1 MPPNQPKFWVVR
13 AGGKGEDEEFVL
25 RSSIAM
31 LRFPEVTFPIPS
43 DKNAIQERMADI
55 HPGKNLSAVGKWVGE
70 LDTFANK
77 IQDGDFVVL
86 PRKVAGRRIAVGTVT
101 GPYKHREIA
110 GELRHTRRVRWIR
123 NDISRDEFGKDE
135 SFFNH
140 TMTVFRIEKSVAERI
155 ATILEPEVDL
165 ESPEGLRR
173 ACDLARA
180 RIDRNRLRETA
191 ELLKK
196 VLNASLEDRATES
209 FLIQVWTNRSV
220 WPGLSVNAEL
230 ESALRDEEFRHWF
243 AQETTGGHALEPG
256 ERIKRL
262 PNIYKKTITR
272 LQKEAGWH
280 PKLQTLSALAV
291 FFPGDFTGVANDN
304 KLLKLLRKM
313 GESKSTNRP
322 VEANRIILDRLDDVI
337 GGLDDSDLNQV
348 AERMLLT
355 VELYNL
361 IGSASNGTDTDN
373 QTREQRDHTRAESSD
388 GPQNDTVVLPS
399 LNELTNRV
407 LEAAKNEGLQFEVE
421 DIESLHC
428 GLWADKRRH
437 FAVLSGLS
445 GTGKTKIA
453 SLYAEALI
461 PDFEGNDDDRLRVIP
476 VQPGWHDPGPLLGYV
491 NPLQDPPAYVQP
503 DCLKLLFQAG
513 KKRSE
518 PHVLILDEMNLSHPE
533 QYLAPLLSAMEQ
545 EDRNDETGQT
555 GGRIP
560 LHSEEKIKDPVKD
573 IDYPGNLVI
582 IGTVNMDETTM
593 GISDK
598 VLDRAFTLEFW
609 DIKPNLWFE
618 KNPTEWEPIKECKD
632 DLLTLLV
639 ALHDALKGTRRHF
652 GWRVI
657 AEVVGFLRRYK
668 EGGGEIDADAVD
680 KVIYAKVLP
689 KLRGEDNKQFRDC
702 LAACKDALKFGDEFL
717 KDCKRKVEH
726 LEETLKATGSASFWR

>member
-1 MPPNQPKFWVVR
+1 
-13 AGGKGEDEEFVL
+13 
-25 RSSIAM
+25 
-31 LRFPEVTFPIPS
+31 
-43 DKNAIQERMADI
+43 
-55 HPGKNLSAVGKWVGE
+55 
-70 LDTFANK
+70 
-77 IQDGDFVVL
+77 
-86 PRKVAGRRIAVGTVT
+86 
-101 GPYKHREIA
+101 
-110 GELRHTRRVRWIR
+110 
-123 NDISRDEFGKDE
+123 
-135 SFFNH
+135 
-140 TMTVFRIEKSVAERI
+140 MTVFRIEKSVAERI

-165 ESPEGLRR
+165 KSPEGLRR

-191 ELLKK
+191 ALLKD

-209 FLIQVWTNRSV
+209 FLIRVWTNRSV
-220 WPGLSVNAEL
+220 WEGLSFSAKL
-230 ESALRDEEFRHWF
+230 KSALRDEEFRHWF
-243 AQETTGGHALEPG
+243 ARETTGGHALERG

-262 PNIYKKTITR
+262 PNIYKESITR
-272 LQKEAGWH
+272 LKKKAGWQ
-280 PKLQTLSALAV
+280 PKLETLRALAV
-291 FFPGDFTGVANDN
+291 FFPGDFTGVARDA
-304 KLLKLLRKM
+304 KLLALLRKM
-313 GESKSTNRP
+313 GHRKSTGRP
-322 VEANRIILDRLDDVI
+322 VEANRIILDHLDDVI
-337 GGLDDSDLNQV
+337 GRLDNSNMNQV

-355 VELYNL
+355 VELHKL
-361 IGSASNGTDTDN
+361 IDSTSNNTDTDD
-373 QTREQRDHTRAESSD
+373 QTREQSDHTRAESSD

-453 SLYAEALI
+453 RLYAEALI
-461 PDFEGNDDDRLRVIP
+461 PDFKGNDDDRLRVIP

-503 DCLKLLFQAG
+503 DCLKLLFRAG

-560 LHSEEKIKDPVKD
+560 LHSEEEIKDLARN

-609 DIKPNLWFE
+609 EIKPEKWFE
-618 KNPTEWEPIKECKD
+618 QNEEEWATIKD
-632 DLLTLLV
+632 DYNALLDLLNELYG
-639 ALHDALKGTRRHF
+639 ALSDTRRHF

-668 EGGGEIDADAVD
+668 EGHGSIDATAVD

-689 KLRGEDNKQFRDC
+689 KLRGEDNKQFREC
-702 LAACKDALKFGDEFL
+702 LAACKKALKFGAGAADLRFCV
-717 KDCKRKVEH
+717 KKVEQLQRT
-726 LEETLKATGSASFWR
+726 LEATGSASFWR